1 VPVNTIVRSVLRSAI
16 AGAAIG
22 FVVLGIGGRIIM
34 RIIAHWEGRVPVL
47 TPSGTLKVVMMGA
60 LAGLVGGVVHGLL
73 RQFVPRTSIRVL
85 VFVVI
90 CVAFTYYAVNAL
102 LPWPRLLFVAL
113 ALVYVSVL
121 ELFKTSDSIPLSRFG
136 PDERRG

>member
-1 VPVNTIVRSVLRSAI
+1 MNTIVRSVLRSAI

-60 LAGLVGGVVHGLL
+60 LAGLTGGVIHGLL
-73 RQFVPRTSIRVL
+73 RQFVPRT
-85 VFVVI
+85 
-90 CVAFTYYAVNAL
+90 
-102 LPWPRLLFVAL
+102 W
-113 ALVYVSVL
+113 
-121 ELFKTSDSIPLSRFG
+121 
-136 PDERRG
+136 